1 MGLEWIQIIII
12 VVLSM
17 VFLILLTILVF
28 RGIQHLTSASKK
40 EMNSSQNEKLQKEV
54 ETLTY
59 LQKTMIQELEKI
71 SKQIC
76 AIEKMLQEVE

>member
-12 VVLSM
+12 IVLSM
-17 VFLILLTILVF
+17 VFLIVITILVF
-28 RGIQHLTSASKK
+28 HGIQHLSSAST
-40 EMNSSQNEKLQKEV
+40 NNSQNDKLQKEV

-76 AIEKMLQEVE
+76 AIEKILQEVE